1 MKRFGNTRALR
12 FLVGGALLLFT
23 AVALPASDFDVL
35 DINEGELRFLTE
47 VPADVPHLQ
56 STHVI
61 VSEESLKTGWL
72 RVRQCHYHLA
82 PVSAMQVLF
91 REGRVRDIRILQAD
105 NIERAWVEGP
115 SVQLANVGKDAVLCI
130 QSENHSLQR
139 NGADGT
145 YAWTGGPYLRRF
157 LDGYFPMHVKIAI
170 DYPASALQVQ
180 SIEPAPLRLKAVTV
194 PGHVRMDA
202 LFEGRLVIT
211 VQFSPAEPSKGGIGW
226 H

>member
-1 MKRFGNTRALR
+1 MKRYGIDRALR
-12 FLVGGALLLFT
+12 VLLGGALLAFA

-47 VPADVPHLQ
+47 APADLPHFQ

-61 VSEESLKTGWL
+61 VNEESLKTGWL

-82 PVSAMQVLF
+82 PVNAMQVLF
-91 REGRVRDIRILQAD
+91 RTGRVRDIRILQTE
-105 NIERAWVEGP
+105 NIGRAWVEGP
-115 SVQLANVGKDAVLCI
+115 SVQLADVGKDAMLCLE
-130 QSENHSLQR
+130 SENRSLER
-139 NGADGT
+139 NGPDGT

-157 LDGYFPMHVKIAI
+157 LDGYFPMHVKVAI
-170 DYPASALQVQ
+170 DYPADRLQVQ
-180 SIEPAPLRLKAVTV
+180 SIEPAPLRLRAVIV

-211 VQFSPAEPSKGGIGW
+211 VQFVPTDPGKTGIGW
-226 H
+226 N

>member
-1 MKRFGNTRALR
+1 MKRFGIDRALR
-12 FLVGGALLLFT
+12 VLMGGALLAFA
-23 AVALPASDFDVL
+23 AVALSASDFDVL

-47 VPADVPHLQ
+47 APNDLPHLQ

-61 VSEESLKTGWL
+61 LNEESLKTGWL

-82 PVSAMQVLF
+82 PVNAMQVLF
-91 REGRVRDIRILQAD
+91 RRDRVRDIKILQAD

-115 SVQLANVGKDAVLCI
+115 SVQLTNVGKDAVVCI
-130 QSENHSLQR
+130 ESENRSLER

-145 YAWTGGPYLRRF
+145 YEWTGGPYLRRF

-170 DYPASALQVQ
+170 DYPANALQVQ
-180 SIEPAPLRLKAVTV
+180 SIEPAPLRLRAVTV

-202 LFEGRLVIT
+202 LFEGRLVIN
-211 VQFSPAEPSKGGIGW
+211 VQFAPADPTKTGIGW
-226 H
+226 N